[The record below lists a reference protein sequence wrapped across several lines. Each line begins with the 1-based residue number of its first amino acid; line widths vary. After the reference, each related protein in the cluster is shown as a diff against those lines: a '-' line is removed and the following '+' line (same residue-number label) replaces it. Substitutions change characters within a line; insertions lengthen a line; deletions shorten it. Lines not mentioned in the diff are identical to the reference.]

1 MLVVNEDK
9 DNLSKY
15 LEKLNIKYDFDFDT
29 EKLMKLVLQDKKI
42 EGDHIDLI
50 KVDQISEGYIAK
62 TSLNELNSILE
73 GGIDYVRRFRK

>member
-1 MLVVNEDK
+1 
-9 DNLSKY
+9 
-15 LEKLNIKYDFDFDT
+15 
-29 EKLMKLVLQDKKI
+29 MKLVLQDKKI